1 MPSKRYRALREKID
15 PAKKYSLDEGVRLV
29 SEMKGGKAD
38 QTVDVAIRLGID
50 PKQSDQQVRGAV
62 PLPHGLGKTIRVI
75 VFAKGEKE
83 IEAKKAGAD
92 HVGGDDLIKKI
103 TEGWMDFDSVVAT
116 PDMMPAVSKLGKVLG
131 PRGLMPNPKTGTVTF
146 DVGKAIKELK
156 MGKAEFKTEKAGIV
170 HCAIGKVSFGPSK
183 LKENLATLIEVVA
196 KMKPA
201 SSKGNYFK
209 GLALSATFSP
219 GVRIDVSEIEKLHA

>member
-1 MPSKRYRALREKID
+1 
-15 PAKKYSLDEGVRLV
+15 
-29 SEMKGGKAD
+29 MKGGKAD